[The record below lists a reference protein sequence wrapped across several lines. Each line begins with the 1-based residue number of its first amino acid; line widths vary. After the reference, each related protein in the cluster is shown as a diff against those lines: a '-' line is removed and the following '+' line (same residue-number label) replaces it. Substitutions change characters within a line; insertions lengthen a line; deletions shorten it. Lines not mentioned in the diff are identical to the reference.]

1 MRKLFQ
7 TLAALAAATFCLT
20 AGAQAWPTKPVRLL
34 VAFPP
39 GAPGD
44 IVARLVQPALQ
55 QSLGQPVVVD
65 NKPGAG
71 GNIGA
76 QEVARSTDGH
86 TFLIGPD
93 TMLTVNPH
101 VYTKLGFKPAED
113 LLPVS
118 WLARFNQLL
127 VCNPAAGVKSVADLV
142 ALAKKD
148 KLTYASGGP
157 GVPGHLAMEM
167 LLSATH
173 TDMTHVPYRGP
184 APAAQDVLGGAV
196 PCGFLATPVVG
207 PFVRDGKLV
216 ALAVSGT
223 KRTASLPN
231 VPTMAE
237 AGIAGYDASFF
248 ETLSAPKGTPAAVI
262 ERLQQEVAKALAD
275 AKVRSAL
282 AAADLEPV
290 ASTPADAAK
299 QMRSDS
305 DKWRVVVAK
314 VKLQLD

>member
-1 MRKLFQ
+1 MRSLLK
-7 TLAALAAATFCLT
+7 TLAALAAASLCLV
-20 AGAQAWPTKPVRLL
+20 AGAQTWPTKPVRLL

-44 IVARLVQPALQ
+44 IVARLIQPALQ
-55 QSLGQPVVVD
+55 QALGQPVVVD

-76 QEVARSTDGH
+76 QEVARATDGH

-93 TMLTVNPH
+93 TMMTVNPH
-101 VYTKLGFKPAED
+101 VYTKLAFKPAED
-113 LLPVS
+113 LVPVS
-118 WLARFNQLL
+118 WLARFNQML
-127 VCNPAAGVKSVADLV
+127 VCNPAVGVKTVADLV
-142 ALAKKD
+142 ALSKKD

-167 LLSATH
+167 LLSSTN

-184 APAAQDVLGGAV
+184 APAAQDVLGGSV

-216 ALAVSGT
+216 ALAVSGS

-237 AGIAGYDASFF
+237 AGIAGYDATFF
-248 ETLSAPKGTPAAVI
+248 ETLSAPKGTPPAVI
-262 ERLQQEVAKALAD
+262 DRLQQEVAKALAD
-275 AKVRSAL
+275 PKVRSAL

-290 ASTPADAAK
+290 ASTSAEAAR

-305 DKWRVVVAK
+305 DKWRIVVAK

>member
-1 MRKLFQ
+1 MKFPRRKL
-7 TLAALAAATFCLT
+7 LLLAAATLPLL
-20 AGAQAWPTKPVRLL
+20 AAAQAWPTKPVKLL

-44 IVARLVQPALQ
+44 VVARLIQPQLQ
-55 QSLGQPVVVD
+55 QALGQPVLVD

-76 QEVARSTDGH
+76 QEVVRSSDAH

-93 TMLTVNPH
+93 TMMTVNPH
-101 VYTKLGFKPAED
+101 VYKKLAFKPTED
-113 LLPVS
+113 LVPVS
-118 WLARFNQLL
+118 WLARFNQML
-127 VCNPAAGVKSVADLV
+127 VCNPSVGVKTVAELV
-142 ALAKKD
+142 SLSKKQP
-148 KLTYASGGP
+148 LNYASGGP

-167 LLSATH
+167 LLSSTGAE
-173 TDMTHVPYRGP
+173 MTHVPYRGP
-184 APAAQDVLGGAV
+184 APAAQDVLGGTV

-216 ALAVSGT
+216 ALAVSGS

-237 AGIAGYDASFF
+237 AGIVGYDATFF
-248 ETLSAPKGTPAAVI
+248 ETLSAPRGTPPAVI

-275 AKVRSAL
+275 PKVRIAL

-290 ASTPADAAK
+290 ASSSADSAR
-299 QMRSDS
+299 QMRADFS
-305 DKWRVVVAK
+305 KWQAVNDK

>member
-1 MRKLFQ
+1 MRSLFKF
-7 TLAALAAATFCLT
+7 LAALAATTCCL
-20 AGAQAWPTKPVRLL
+20 AAAAQAWPNKPVRLL

-44 IVARLVQPALQ
+44 IVARLIQPSLQ
-55 QSLGQPVVVD
+55 QALGQPVVVD

-71 GNIGA
+71 GNLGA
-76 QEVARSTDGH
+76 QEVARSSDGH

-93 TMLTVNPH
+93 TMMTVNPH
-101 VYTKLGFKPAED
+101 VYTKLAFKPTED
-113 LLPVS
+113 LVPVS
-118 WLARFNQLL
+118 WLARFNQML
-127 VCNPAAGVKSVADLV
+127 VCNPAVGVKTVADVV
-142 ALAKKD
+142 ALSKKD

-167 LLSATH
+167 LLSATN

-184 APAAQDVLGGAV
+184 APAAQDVLGGSV

-216 ALAVSGT
+216 ALAVSGS

-237 AGIAGYDASFF
+237 AGIAGYDATFF
-248 ETLSAPKGTPAAVI
+248 ETLSAPRGTPPAVI
-262 ERLQQEVAKALAD
+262 DRLQQGVAKALAD
-275 AKVRSAL
+275 PKVRSAL

-290 ASTPADAAK
+290 ASTPAEAAR